1 MFHRQ
6 LNPKVSVSIV
16 FVVALF
22 MSIMDTTIVN
32 VALPSIARQLGVSPA
47 SLDAIV
53 VGYMVSLAVVIP
65 VSGWLGDRF
74 GTKRIFLLALALFS
88 VASALCG
95 LSISYPM
102 LVGCRVLQGMAG
114 GAMTPVGTTIL
125 YRTFPPAERV
135 QVARVLIIPTVIAP
149 AVGPVLGGFLVDQL
163 SWRWVFFVNVPIGIA
178 ACLFSFFFLQEHR
191 EPGVGHFDLAG
202 FILAGSGLALTMYAL
217 TEGPSYGW
225 TSIRILGGLIGGLLL
240 LGVFAVVEMRV
251 QKPMLDLRLFS
262 NRLFRSANLVTLFSS
277 AGFLGVLYAAP
288 LYLQVGRGF
297 SALTSGLTTFPEAI
311 GILVST
317 QIAAQLYPR
326 VGPRRLMVGGLLGA
340 GIVMALL
347 SLMGSD
353 TSLWWMRLLIFL
365 AGAGIGFSFLSAQ
378 TATFATI
385 SPRATGQASALANS
399 LRQIGSA
406 LGVAVVGS
414 ALGIVGLTR
423 MNTTGAIVPN
433 LTAYQAAFLAAA
445 ALEVIAALFAVT
457 IHDSDAAAT
466 MRRQIRYAED
476 AELSELPPRVETGL

>member
-1 MFHRQ
+1 
-6 LNPKVSVSIV
+6 
-16 FVVALF
+16 
-22 MSIMDTTIVN
+22 
-32 VALPSIARQLGVSPA
+32 
-47 SLDAIV
+47 
-53 VGYMVSLAVVIP
+53 
-65 VSGWLGDRF
+65 
-74 GTKRIFLLALALFS
+74 
-88 VASALCG
+88 
-95 LSISYPM
+95 
-102 LVGCRVLQGMAG
+102 
-114 GAMTPVGTTIL
+114 
-125 YRTFPPAERV
+125 
-135 QVARVLIIPTVIAP
+135 
-149 AVGPVLGGFLVDQL
+149 VDQL

-191 EPGVGHFDLAG
+191 ESGRDHFDLAG

-240 LGVFAVVEMRV
+240 LGVFAIVEMRV
-251 QKPMLDLRLFS
+251 QEPMLDLRLFS

-311 GILVST
+311 GVLVST

-340 GIVMALL
+340 GSVMALL

-385 SPRATGQASALANS
+385 SSRATGQASALANA

-414 ALGIVGLTR
+414 ALGIVGMTR
-423 MNTTGAIVPN
+423 MSTTGTAVPN
-433 LTAYQAAFLAAA
+433 LTAYHAAFLAAA

-466 MRRQIRYAED
+466 MRRQIRYTED
-476 AELSELPPRVETGL
+476 AELSGLSPRVETGR